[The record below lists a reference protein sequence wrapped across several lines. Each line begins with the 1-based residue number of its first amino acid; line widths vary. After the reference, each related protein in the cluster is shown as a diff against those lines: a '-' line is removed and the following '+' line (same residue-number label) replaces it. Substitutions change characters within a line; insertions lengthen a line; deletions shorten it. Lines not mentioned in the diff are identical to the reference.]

1 VTVFVDTSAM
11 YALIDADDLSHSRV
25 LAGGS
30 KLGDADLVTHSFV
43 MSEVVALV
51 RRRLGSAGVLRLIDD
66 VLARV
71 EIVDVDA
78 GLRTRALA
86 VYRENAGSRI
96 SFVDRTS
103 FEFMRRRGITRA
115 WAVDA
120 DFEDE
125 GFELV

>member
-1 VTVFVDTSAM
+1 MTVFVDTSAM
-11 YALIDADDLSHSRV
+11 YALIDADDSNHSRV
-25 LAGGS
+25 LAGGR
-30 KLGDADLVTHSFV
+30 KLDDAELVTHSFV
-43 MSEVVALV
+43 MSEVVALT

-71 EIVDVDA
+71 DIVDVDA
-78 GLRTRALA
+78 GLRTKALA
-86 VYRENAGSRI
+86 VYRENASSRI

-120 DFEDE
+120 DFENE